1 MFGVVRFSL
10 EQVHASVLHWDC
22 LFEVPVVAAVVAVVI
37 AAAVVV
43 VDGGVV
49 GVVAAAAAAA
59 AAAAVVVFVAVAAVL
74 VASLWPH
81 VPQQVPPGVVFS
93 CN

>member
-59 AAAAVVVFVAVAAVL
+59 AVVVFVAVAAVL

>member
-59 AAAAVVVFVAVAAVL
+59 AAVVVFVAVAAVL

>member
-59 AAAAVVVFVAVAAVL
+59 AAAVVVFVAVAAVL

>member
-49 GVVAAAAAAA
+49 GVVVA

>member
-49 GVVAAAAAAA
+49 GVVAAAAAA
-59 AAAAVVVFVAVAAVL
+59 VVVFVAVAAVL